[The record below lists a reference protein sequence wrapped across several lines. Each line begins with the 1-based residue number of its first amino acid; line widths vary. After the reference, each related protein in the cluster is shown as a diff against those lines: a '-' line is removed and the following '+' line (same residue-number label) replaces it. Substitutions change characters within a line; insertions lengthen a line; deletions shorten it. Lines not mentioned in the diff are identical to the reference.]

1 MAMTDYPYAS
11 NFLNPQ
17 PAWPV
22 NASCEAFKD
31 INVTTPQKGEP
42 NVDPLTDYQR
52 EILTAVKAASDIY
65 FNYTGQTNCTNYND
79 TDATGNL
86 DGAGWNVLA
95 CNQLAMPTAM
105 GAKSMFLEEPF
116 DYDAYT
122 KGCQETYGLT
132 PDYTWALREFGGANP
147 TYNYTKDY
155 LSYSNIIFS
164 NGELDPWRAGG
175 VNNYV
180 SPDLPV
186 YLIRGGAHHLDLRLP
201 NATTDTN
208 TTDVY
213 WVREQEKMLISQWVD
228 DYQGTNSMMSDGVY
242 DLNNLIQ

>member
-1 MAMTDYPYAS
+1 MDFKEKEDTWPELDTLFNTCAPIDGAVAIQNLYEHLENGFLYMAMTDYPYAS
-11 NFLNPQ
+11 DFLNPQ

-31 INVTTPQKGEP
+31 INVTMPQNGEP

-52 EILTAVKAASDIY
+52 EILTAVKTASDVY

-105 GAKSMFLEEPF
+105 GNMSMFIEEPF

-122 KGCQETYGLT
+122 K
-132 PDYTWALREFGGANP
+132 
-147 TYNYTKDY
+147 
-155 LSYSNIIFS
+155 
-164 NGELDPWRAGG
+164 
-175 VNNYV
+175 
-180 SPDLPV
+180 
-186 YLIRGGAHHLDLRLP
+186 
-201 NATTDTN
+201 
-208 TTDVY
+208 
-213 WVREQEKMLISQWVD
+213 
-228 DYQGTNSMMSDGVY
+228 
-242 DLNNLIQ
+242 